1 MNVRPFVAVALVL
14 LNACGPQ
21 RFHPNPPGPE
31 PAYVAQHPGLHV
43 GAPVAARWQDGK
55 WYFGHITDVD
65 GERYAID
72 YADGDKGT
80 VGPGEILPI
89 APPSQ
94 IVIGARVM
102 AVWKGATMY
111 PGTVIQV
118 TGGKARVQWDDGDL
132 PLDVPFDQIAVM
144 QATPAPTA
152 APAAAVGLAAGT
164 RVAAKWK
171 DGHYWYGTIGEVAND
186 GYVIHYADGDVLKVA
201 PANVIPVA
209 APGSLNVGDHV
220 MAVWKGA
227 KMYPGRITRI
237 DASTATVQWD
247 DGDTPLDVPL
257 NQIAKL

>member
-14 LNACGPQ
+14 LSACQPKE

-31 PAYVAQHPGLHV
+31 PGYVAQHPGLHV

-55 WYFGHITDVD
+55 WYYGHIADVS
-65 GERYAID
+65 GERYAVD

-80 VGPGEILPI
+80 VGLGEILPI
-89 APPSQ
+89 ASPNQ

-118 TGGKARVQWDDGDL
+118 TGGRARVQWDDGDL
-132 PLDVPFDQIAVM
+132 PLDVPFEQIAVM
-144 QATPAPTA
+144 HDASPAP
-152 APAAAVGLAAGT
+152 APVAVAGLGVGA

-171 DGHYWYGTIGEVAND
+171 DGHYWYGKIGEVASD

-201 PANVIPVA
+201 PGSVIPVA
-209 APGSLNVGDHV
+209 PPGSLQVGDHV
-220 MAVWKGA
+220 IAVWKGA

-257 NQIAKL
+257 TQIAKN